1 MPLTK
6 TAICFLG
13 VLPRILLALEKVMP
27 HGIAKTCNFL
37 PPPNIFPYIILGAQ
51 DPGLHSSIGLSEAL
65 GVAADL

>member
-1 MPLTK
+1 
-6 TAICFLG
+6 
-13 VLPRILLALEKVMP
+13 MP